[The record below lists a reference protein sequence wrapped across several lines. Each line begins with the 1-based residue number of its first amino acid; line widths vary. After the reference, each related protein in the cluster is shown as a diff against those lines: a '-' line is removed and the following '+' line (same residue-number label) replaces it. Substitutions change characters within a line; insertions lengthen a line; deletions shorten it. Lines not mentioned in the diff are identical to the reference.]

1 MIGEKF
7 DIDPQ
12 GEVKSPGVFTRTA
25 ARGFLCK
32 NGEIRRVKTL
42 SAREELLTEFDHILW
57 FTVVDTVTV
66 NKDGSL
72 TFRFYDGTEIIR

>member
-1 MIGEKF
+1 MELTVLDFLRF
-7 DIDPQ
+7 DFPLILLVC
-12 GEVKSPGVFTRTA
+12 GLIVLMMT
-25 ARGFLCK
+25 
-32 NGEIRRVKTL
+32 TL
-42 SAREELLTEFDHILW
+42 SARDELLTEFDRILW

>member
-1 MIGEKF
+1 MIYMELTVLDFLRF
-7 DIDPQ
+7 DFPLILLVC
-12 GEVKSPGVFTRTA
+12 GLIVLMMTTF
-25 ARGFLCK
+25 
-32 NGEIRRVKTL
+32 
-42 SAREELLTEFDHILW
+42 SARDELLTEFDRILW